1 MDPSCN
7 QATPFCKVKHS
18 SIVLFQVSHYFPSLL
33 ATECFH
39 YLFAGFQSCIVG
51 KAITRSS
58 NVSPK
63 YSTDVHSEHGI
74 KATMVSGNVGNNLDH
89 WLWVFAAEC
98 SFGSTAPEAKHAKFP
113 NKVHQL
119 CLKASHRKKKLHLW
133 PDDPDD
139 QALLKLSPA
148 QPSGWYSAE
157 LLCFLF
163 GQCPFL
169 ADGSLHND
177 DKCEWAAV
185 ISAHHLCILQYQQ

>member
-1 MDPSCN
+1 MDPSCI
-7 QATPFCKVKHS
+7 QATPFCREKTALLSCFRSV
-18 SIVLFQVSHYFPSLL
+18 ITFPSLL
-33 ATECFH
+33 DTECFH

-63 YSTDVHSEHGI
+63 YSTDVHSERGI
-74 KATMVSGNVGNNLDH
+74 KATRVSGNVRNNLDH
-89 WLWVFAAEC
+89 
-98 SFGSTAPEAKHAKFP
+98 
-113 NKVHQL
+113 QL
-119 CLKASHRKKKLHLW
+119 CYSLLNVHLGAQHQKQGMQNAQTRCTDSVWKPATGRRSCIYDQMIFMIKLCW
-133 PDDPDD
+133 
-139 QALLKLSPA
+139 SSA

-177 DKCEWAAV
+177 EKCEWAAV